1 MPQPCRPELD
11 RDTPAL
17 VLKLD
22 ANVFHHGGLGVIR
35 SLGRLGV
42 PVYAVQEERFTPAG
56 ASRYLRGGWVWRPG
70 AEDADRVRLG
80 LLRLADRIGRR
91 SVLLPTDDAGALF
104 VAEHE
109 AELREAFLF
118 PKLDPGLPRQ
128 VADKY
133 ALYELCRRLG
143 VPCAATTLA
152 SSLAEAEELLGT
164 TGFPVIVK
172 LVRPWHGRAG
182 QPRSTTLVHTR
193 EELSALFE
201 RAGGTP
207 LMLQECLPGG
217 ADADWFFHGYCDARS
232 NCRPAFTGRKRRSYP
247 AHAGLTAFG
256 RAEPN
261 AELAAG
267 VRDLLGRVG
276 YRGIMDL
283 DLRRDPRDGEY
294 KLLDFNPRLGAQFRL
309 FTDDT
314 GVDVAV
320 AAHLDLTGREIPPG
334 RPVDRGFLV
343 ENYDPI
349 AAAGYWRRGELDL
362 RAWLRSLREVDEL
375 AWFARDDLRP
385 FGLMCARLGWRVLRR
400 PFPRRSRSRT
410 PAPPRYRPG
419 RATTHSERG
428 NR

>member
-1 MPQPCRPELD
+1 MPQPCPPELD

-70 AEDADRVRLG
+70 TEDADRVRLG

-109 AELREAFLF
+109 AGLREAFLF
-118 PKLDPGLPRQ
+118 PKPDPGLPRQ

-133 ALYELCRRLG
+133 ALYELCRRFG
-143 VPCAATTLA
+143 VPCAATTRA
-152 SSLAEAEELLGT
+152 SSLGEAAEFLDTA
-164 TGFPVIVK
+164 GFPVIVK
-172 LVRPWHGRAG
+172 LVRPWHERGRR
-182 QPRSTTLVHTR
+182 QRSTTLVRTR
-193 EELSALFE
+193 EELSALFD
-201 RAGGTP
+201 RARGTS
-207 LMLQECLPGG
+207 LMLQEYLPGG

-232 NCRPAFTGRKRRSYP
+232 ICRPAFTGRKRRSYP

-256 RAEPN
+256 RAEQN

-267 VRDLLGRVG
+267 ARDLLARLG

-283 DLRRDPRDGEY
+283 DLRRDPRDGQY

-320 AAHLDLTGREIPPG
+320 AAHLDLTGREIPQG

-362 RAWLRSLREVDEL
+362 RTWLRSLREVDEL

-400 PFPRRSRSRT
+400 PFPPRNRSHT
-410 PAPPRYRPG
+410 PAPPRFRPG
-419 RATTHSERG
+419 RATSHSERG
-428 NR
+428 SR